1 MTTRAQPLPQDHLL
15 KHATLA
21 TIYHC
26 LSFLIQLFVI
36 AEEDNGDAPPEGD
49 ETTPM
54 NTVTTEGDIRIAA
67 IDNGLAFPFKHPD
80 EWRTCEY
87 MLHLQ
92 LFIKPTLLLASFNF
106 FVSHVIK

>member
-1 MTTRAQPLPQDHLL
+1 MQLMLNPSQHDHPSL
-15 KHATLA
+15 
-21 TIYHC
+21 TI
-26 LSFLIQLFVI
+26 LIQLFVI

-80 EWRTCEY
+80 EWRTCKF
-87 MLHLQ
+87 MQQTLHLHITGY
-92 LFIKPTLLLASFNF
+92 L
-106 FVSHVIK
+106 